1 MDYSSLA
8 KDLFAEE
15 EKKNLQEKLI
25 LYNDGARYGQ
35 AVFLAGG
42 TASGKSFAIKN
53 FLEGQKFKVLDVD
66 KWKEVYSNLK
76 KKMEKFPKL
85 MKKSDLA
92 DKYPEI
98 RDLDL
103 GNPEDVN
110 KLHQFIKDKG
120 IHKKYISNLVGGK
133 DSERLPNILFD
144 VTLKDISKVHN
155 YLPQLKESGY
165 KPENIHIT
173 WVLTD
178 YEIAV
183 ERNRERDR
191 IVPDDIVLKSHEGSA
206 ETMIDIIKKGTPRG
220 VDGSV
225 RIILNNPETTVFW
238 KREGDPVQT
247 SEGEDYFVIDDF
259 KYLTLKE
266 TGKSFKDT
274 RSIKKQLFKWIRSNV
289 PKTAKTWKKMK
300 KSRKK

>member
-1 MDYSSLA
+1 MDYSNFA
-8 KDLFAEE
+8 KDLFTEDQ
-15 EKKNLQEKLI
+15 KKNLQEKLI

-53 FLEGQKFKVLDVD
+53 FLEGEKFKVLDVD

-92 DKYPEI
+92 DRYPDI
-98 RDLDL
+98 QDLDL
-103 GNPEDVN
+103 DNPQDVK
-110 KLHQFIKDKG
+110 KLHQFIKDKE
-120 IHKKYISNLVGGK
+120 IHKKYISNLVGEK

-144 VTLKDISKVHN
+144 VTLKDISKVHTF
-155 YLPQLKESGY
+155 LPQLKKSGY
-165 KPENIHIT
+165 KSKNIHIT

-191 IVPDDIVLKSHEGSA
+191 IVPDDIVLKSHKGSA
-206 ETMIDIIKKGTPRG
+206 ETMIDIVKKGTPKG
-220 VDGSV
+220 IDGSI

-247 SEGEDYFVIDDF
+247 SKDEDYFVIDDF
-259 KYLTLKE
+259 EYVTLKE
-266 TGKSFKDT
+266 AGKSFKDT
-274 RSIKKQLFKWIRSNV
+274 RSIKKQLFKWIKNNV
-289 PKTAKTWKKMK
+289 PKTADIWKKMK
-300 KSRKK
+300 KSTKK